1 MFNEGECRES
11 FEIYVDK
18 KGKHWIWCDALDIN
32 VAIRQPT
39 LDNAYKAAM
48 ESLLHSALMYKE
60 SRDELREDM
69 DTLRKA
75 YEIVFGE
82 ED

>member
-1 MFNEGECRES
+1 MENSYNEEFS
-11 FEIYVDK
+11 ISIDTQ
-18 KGKHWIWCDALDIN
+18 GKHWIWCNALDSN

-39 LDNAYKAAM
+39 LADAYKAAM

-69 DTLRKA
+69 DILSKA